1 MSFLGIAVV
10 SLASQL
16 ASQVRWMCP
25 EPMAWEPER
34 RRSTARGLVFLR
46 LDLLANDLRHCEQ
59 FGLTH

>member
-16 ASQVRWMCP
+16 ARQVRWMCP

-34 RRSTARGLVFLR
+34 RRSTARGLVF
-46 LDLLANDLRHCEQ
+46 
-59 FGLTH
+59 

>member
-1 MSFLGIAVV
+1 
-10 SLASQL
+10 
-16 ASQVRWMCP
+16 
-25 EPMAWEPER
+25 MAWEPER